1 MFKTSKNIKYQCDH
15 KDVVAKNLGKGT
27 HYIINKR
34 IKDEIFS
41 FFMNKVR
48 RTILESAKN
57 TVILHAKSN
66 IFKMKK
72 TFKGLFTVAI
82 IAICAL
88 TISSCSNKKFNV
100 EGQITNAA
108 DSVLYFENV
117 GLEGITILDSM
128 KLSDKGDFSFS
139 EEGPSAPEFYRLRIY
154 DQIINVSIDS
164 TETVTIKAQY
174 PQMATNYEVSGSDNC
189 QKIKELALRQISLH
203 KWAMAIQENT
213 ALSVDEANDSIMK
226 IIDIYKQDIKANYI
240 FKEPMKAYSYFALFQ
255 TLGNWLLFNPRNNK
269 EDIKVFAAVATSW
282 DTYYPHAERGQNLH
296 NIAIEGMKNM
306 RITEGAREQAIDA
319 SKIEEAGVLDIA
331 LQDNHG
337 QVRHL
342 TDLKGKVVL
351 LDFHIFATNES
362 PARILLLRELYNKY
376 APQGFEI
383 YQVSLDPD
391 EHFWKQQTAALP
403 WISVRD
409 EDGINSQRIMLYNI
423 QSVPDYFIID
433 RGNNLI
439 KRAEQMKDLEAE
451 IKKLL

>member
-1 MFKTSKNIKYQCDH
+1 
-15 KDVVAKNLGKGT
+15 
-27 HYIINKR
+27 
-34 IKDEIFS
+34 
-41 FFMNKVR
+41 
-48 RTILESAKN
+48 
-57 TVILHAKSN
+57 
-66 IFKMKK
+66 MKK
-72 TFKGLFTVAI
+72 NHIWKTASVVLAA
-82 IAICAL
+82 IAIA
-88 TISSCSNKKFNV
+88 SCGNKKFNV
-100 EGQITNAA
+100 EGQITNAK

-117 GLEGITILDSM
+117 GLEGINIMDSV

-139 EEGPSAPEFYRLRIY
+139 EEAPTAPEFYRLRIS

-174 PQMATNYEVSGSDNC
+174 PQMATQYEISGSENC
-189 QKIKELALRQISLH
+189 DKIKELTLKQIDLH
-203 KWAMAIQENT
+203 KQAMAIQDNT
-213 ALSVDEANDSIMK
+213 TLGVDEANDSILK
-226 IIDIYKQDIKANYI
+226 IINTYKEDIKTNYI

-255 TLGNWLLFNPRNNK
+255 TLGNWLLFNPRSNK
-269 EDIKVFAAVATSW
+269 DDIKVFAAVATSW

-306 RITEGAREQAIDA
+306 RITQGESDQTIDA

-337 QVRHL
+337 QIRHL

-351 LDFHIFATNES
+351 LDFHIFAMDES

-376 APQGFEI
+376 AAQGFEV

-409 EDGINSQRIMLYNI
+409 EDGINSQRLMLYNI

-433 RGNNLI
+433 RGNNLV
-439 KRAEQMKDLEAE
+439 KRASQMKDLETE

>member
-1 MFKTSKNIKYQCDH
+1 
-15 KDVVAKNLGKGT
+15 
-27 HYIINKR
+27 
-34 IKDEIFS
+34 
-41 FFMNKVR
+41 
-48 RTILESAKN
+48 
-57 TVILHAKSN
+57 
-66 IFKMKK
+66 
-72 TFKGLFTVAI
+72 
-82 IAICAL
+82 
-88 TISSCSNKKFNV
+88 V
-100 EGQITNAA
+100 EGQISNAA

-117 GLEGITILDSM
+117 GLEGINILDSV

-139 EEGPSAPEFYRLRIY
+139 EEGPTAPEFYRLRIS

-174 PQMATNYEVSGSDNC
+174 PQMATQYEISGSENC
-189 QKIKELALRQISLH
+189 EKIKELTLKQIDLH
-203 KWAMAIQENT
+203 KRAMAIQENT
-213 ALSVDEANDSIMK
+213 TLGVDEANDSILK
-226 IIDIYKQDIKANYI
+226 IIDAYKEDVKTNYI

-255 TLGNWLLFNPRNNK
+255 TLGNWLLFNPRSNK
-269 EDIKVFAAVATSW
+269 DDIKVFAAVATSW

-306 RITEGAREQAIDA
+306 RITQGASEQAIDA

-331 LQDNHG
+331 LLDNHG
-337 QVRHL
+337 QMRHL

-376 APQGFEI
+376 ASQGFEI

-403 WISVRD
+403 WVSVRD
-409 EDGINSQRIMLYNI
+409 EDGINSRTITLYNI

-433 RGNNLI
+433 RSNNLI
-439 KRAEQMKDLEAE
+439 KRAAQMKDLEAE